1 MARPTKSYG
10 SITSSPISS
19 LSYQRP
25 QKTSGDFNADQ
36 LQRRIAAILQ
46 SDAPEDYKISAA
58 RLAPEAST
66 KSTTGGG
73 FWDAPLKGLQYVGA
87 TIDLPRRLVVSTLN
101 KAITWGDSNWLGDV
115 KKGTGVGDII
125 QKHGWDWLPDAIE
138 KTPYL
143 GDFTKGLIGFAG
155 DVALDPLT
163 YVGIGMAD
171 EVLKGGNKA
180 ARLFAEAGSYS
191 RQLGKVDDATRFADA
206 AQRATKG
213 LSNLTVAERE
223 VAQQLAASEAQ
234 RLGSKIAAEAAD
246 ATRMSGGV
254 YFNVPGTG
262 NVSNAVRRMV
272 GIAPV
277 QKAQLQI
284 LKPSEALSTIPRGM
298 RAAEEA
304 VRKSALGQ
312 QLGKVFSESWKQN
325 AVSALRRGK
334 NADEILDGWAKL
346 DALPKGAALETGF
359 VRQAAAKLT
368 PLLNDLERGGANFT
382 DITKSAAGDE
392 NAFTRV
398 VQQLGGDTRA
408 TELATQAR
416 EASRDLARMYN
427 DMLGVAE
434 GDDLAIRIYDLHAS
448 LQRSDDLIDYLQ
460 KQNKLST
467 NFNRTGVRGAGFERR
482 NTRAGDEFL
491 GQVMRHPTQE
501 TRLAD
506 GTVIAADS
514 AGRSIPEQMDAA
526 AREMFGDDYVE
537 MFNMNF
543 KDNIL
548 RQIQSMGRRLR
559 IAGAEKRLRELG
571 VAKSIYSQVLT
582 PEALAAQTKLGSII
596 DRLPGARQQA
606 AQEFLNV
613 ENAKEMLD
621 DAERIVAGSKEQM
634 AVYRAEARLARSQRE
649 LVNDPTLKG
658 LTTRLR
664 NVRDRKQLVQIY
676 RSIQERVLQMHPDD
690 AENILAPMRKAVEQA
705 QREFDRGVGGTT
717 KRLQSAL
724 DEATAKIERTIAYQ
738 QQREHAIGLY
748 TSLAQRGGRWK
759 TIVEGLI
766 DETIDPFRVGSP
778 EYNQVTQVVASDLEA
793 ATSQLKQVEK
803 YRSMLYSTL
812 MGPAGRD
819 ARADAELA
827 AWLFIR
833 HPKSGLPANQIR
845 VIEAAFD
852 RGGSQALDDLIL
864 KAADNVVNSYRKEI
878 ANYKNILDARVNLT
892 RNQSLELAAR
902 EMRSISDEMRR
913 LGEDNVVA
921 QIGRLDAKL
930 PAIDSAGNLVNRRSF
945 MRPEAVID
953 QDLFDYEMEIIGSF
967 DFENAALNT
976 LRDDVMQQI
985 DDLYS
990 EIDEFGVD
998 AVLENP
1004 EIQGILDDW
1013 DDFRSRMMTMNAW
1026 EVDPE
1031 VTAAEFE
1038 FLTDLNR
1045 RLGDPRKFETYD
1057 VYHGTGTGI
1066 NLTKINRQHNYP
1078 NADSMLGLHVTSDIR
1093 YADKFAETGLAAQR
1107 DRIGRRA
1114 RGKIVARMQI
1124 APKNIKIYGP
1134 KGVDFRYGSILN
1146 FDQLPQGYEWF
1157 GGRAALNGDML
1168 RSAVQQGAITR
1179 DDIPRLAS
1187 RLGKTS
1193 DRSQLQERFWN
1204 SVFDAFE
1211 VSQDAGAALRQAAQ
1225 EAMVADPGLRKMMDD
1240 LIAHTENVT
1249 TRAADAGRSMLERY
1263 DDEIVDYISGHM
1275 MRAGNYA
1282 PAFKNVPD
1290 VALRIPDDMMRK
1302 IVDSFRE
1309 SMVRQGYDS
1318 VAYVLDPSVGWA
1330 TIVLDPSI
1338 VKMKTPPAGYA
1349 SGIRRTY
1356 KIPGLGKVSVK
1367 GRKAIGFDLFD
1378 QRQAFYNKF
1387 IKEHE
1392 DTLNKYT
1399 KIKEQLG
1406 VRIDE
1411 MSADFEQGIY
1421 KISQLEQDLA
1431 DVTARLDEAYK
1442 DGVQRSELLLGEEA
1456 HLRTRALELQR
1467 AIDDRMKSL
1476 QAEIDAVD
1484 VDLQTKIDNVEAVRA
1499 ELGIA
1504 QLEAD
1509 YATAVADYNKAYGD
1523 MIDLENL
1530 AVSLRQQGMEKK
1542 IVKVIENGY
1551 RQLGMRSQAPSQI
1564 VEAIEVFAKIRDP
1577 QQVGM
1582 FLKTFDGLS
1591 SFFKSY
1597 AVATP
1602 GFHTRNFFGGVWN
1615 NWLAGVDNASYRAF
1629 RKVNTTFEKSYAAA
1643 LEKPIR
1649 VVDGQPIYRNAAE
1662 AYDEAMKAVTKKHGQ
1677 RYAEAYDIAHR
1688 SNSLFTAGQISSVGI
1703 ESGIAARTGSL
1714 KETLRG
1720 NAGRKL
1726 PSRLTDNPATRLNMH
1741 ASEWVEHHLRGTL
1754 AFDYALKGSSR
1765 NDILDAVY
1773 KFHFNYDDLSNFE
1786 RSVGKRLFPFYTWT
1800 RKNLPLQLE
1809 MMITQPKWFN
1819 RQESFKRNMETV
1831 SPEEPIV
1838 PLWFTK
1844 TFNVRMPFTTG
1855 SGDRVYM
1862 MPALP
1867 STDLARMVGE
1877 PMSILGNLNPLVKVP
1892 IEARTQTRLYNQVP
1906 YKEGKVEIPTAWN
1919 YLGVGFALSLI
1930 GRAELNKEGKLV
1942 AKDSDLGALES
1953 YLPILSR
1960 ARRLFPAD
1968 TESEDKYTRRVAWS
1982 WINAVAGLGLTAVTP
1997 EDKSIEMWR
2006 RSKEVDKINKELE
2019 TMGFGGFRE
2028 LSREVPVS
2036 RNPRRGERRPA
2047 VIVTQRRSQRPSSS
2061 YRVPRKGETSE
2072 VQYREALQRISSDNR
2087 YSKELQ
2093 DMVRKIQS
2101 NRQA

>member
-1 MARPTKSYG
+1 MARPTTAYG
-10 SITSSPISS
+10 ALTSAPVSS
-19 LSYQRP
+19 LTYKAS
-25 QKTSGDFNADQ
+25 KTPTDYNAEQ

-46 SDAPEDYKISAA
+46 SDAPEGYKISAA
-58 RLAPEAST
+58 RLAPEATT
-66 KSTTGGG
+66 KSTAGGSW
-73 FWDAPLKGLQYVGA
+73 WDVPLKGLQYVGA

-101 KAITWGDSNWLGDV
+101 KAVTWGDSNWLGDV

-125 QKHGWDWLPDAIE
+125 QKQGWGWLPDFIE
-138 KTPYL
+138 KTPYV
-143 GDFTKGLIGFAG
+143 GDLTKGLIGFAG

-171 EVLKGGNKA
+171 EVLKGGTKA
-180 ARLFAEAGSYS
+180 ARLFSEAGLYS
-191 RQLGKVDDATRFADA
+191 RGVGKVDDAARFADA
-206 AQRATKG
+206 AQRASKG
-213 LSNLTVAERE
+213 LSNLSVAERE
-223 VAQQLAASEAQ
+223 VAQQLASSEAQ

-246 ATRMSGGV
+246 ATRVSGGV

-272 GIAPV
+272 GATPV
-277 QKAQLQI
+277 TRRQLQI
-284 LKPSEALSTIPRGM
+284 LKPSEALSSIPRGM
-298 RAAEEA
+298 RAIEEG
-304 VRKSALGQ
+304 VRKSGLGKQ
-312 QLGKVFSESWKQN
+312 FGKVFSESWKQN
-325 AVSALRRGK
+325 AIDALRRGK
-334 NADEILDGWAKL
+334 TSDEILDGWAKL

-359 VRQAAAKLT
+359 VRKAAAKLT
-368 PLLNDLERGGANFT
+368 PLLNDLERAGANFD

-392 NAFTRV
+392 NAFARV
-398 VQQLGGDTRA
+398 VQQIGGDARA
-408 TELATQAR
+408 TDLATQAR

-448 LQRSDDLIDYLQ
+448 LQRSDDLIDFLQ
-460 KQNKLST
+460 QQGKLNK
-467 NFNRTGVRGAGFERR
+467 NYNRTGVRGAGFERR

-491 GQVMRHPTQE
+491 GQTMRHPTQE

-526 AREMFGDDYVE
+526 AREMFGDDYVQ

-543 KDNIL
+543 KENIL
-548 RQIQSMGRRLR
+548 RQVQSMGRRLR
-559 IAGAEKRLRELG
+559 VAGAEKRLRELG
-571 VAKSIYSQVLT
+571 VAKSIYSEILT
-582 PEALAAQTKLGSII
+582 PEALAAQNKLRPIL

-606 AQEFLNV
+606 AQEFMNV
-613 ENAKEMLD
+613 ENAKQMLD

-634 AVYRAEARLARSQRE
+634 AVYRAEARLARLQRQFY
-649 LVNDPTLKG
+649 NDPTLKG

-664 NVRDRKQLVQIY
+664 NVRDRRQLAQIY
-676 RSIQERVLQMHPDD
+676 ASIQERVLQMHPDD
-690 AENILAPMRKAVEQA
+690 AERILAPMRQAVEQA
-705 QREFDRGVGGTT
+705 QREFDRGVGGTV
-717 KRLQSAL
+717 KRLQGAL
-724 DEATAKIERTIAYQ
+724 DDAEAKIQRTIARQ

-759 TIVEGLI
+759 TIVQGLI

-778 EYNQVTQVVASDLEA
+778 EYNQVTQVVADDLEA
-793 ATSQLKQVEK
+793 AASQLKQVER

-812 MGPAGRD
+812 MGPAGKD
-819 ARADAELA
+819 DRADAELA

-833 HPKSGLPANQIR
+833 HPKSGLPADQIR

-852 RGGSQALDDLIL
+852 KGGSQKLDDLIF

-878 ANYKNILDARVNLT
+878 DNYKNILDARVNLT

-902 EMRSISDEMRR
+902 EMRNIAEQMRQI
-913 LGEDNVVA
+913 GEDNVVA

-930 PAIDSAGNLVNRRSF
+930 PAVDSAGNLVNRRSF

-953 QDLFDYEMEIIGSF
+953 KELYDYEMEIIGSF
-967 DFENAALNT
+967 DFEEAALNT

-990 EIDEFGVD
+990 EIDEVGVD

-1004 EIQGILDDW
+1004 EIQRIIEDW
-1013 DDFRSRMMTMNAW
+1013 DDFRNRMMTRNAW

-1057 VYHGTGTGI
+1057 VFHGTGTGI

-1093 YADKFAETGLAAQR
+1093 YADKFAETGMAAQR
-1107 DRIGRRA
+1107 DRIGNRA

-1146 FDQLPQGYEWF
+1146 FNQLPTGYEWF

-1179 DDIPRLAS
+1179 DDIPRLAA

-1193 DRSQLQERFWN
+1193 DRSQLQENFWN

-1211 VSQDAGAALRQAAQ
+1211 VTQDAGAALRQATE
-1225 EAMVADPGLRKMMDD
+1225 EAMSADPGLRKMMDD
-1240 LIAHTENVT
+1240 LIARTEDVT
-1249 TRAADAGRSMLERY
+1249 TRAGDAGRSMLERY
-1263 DDEIVDYISGHM
+1263 DDEIVDYVSGHM

-1309 SMVRQGYDS
+1309 SMIRQGYDS

-1338 VKMKTPPAGYA
+1338 VKMATPPAGYA

-1392 DTLNKYT
+1392 ETLNLYT
-1399 KIKEQLG
+1399 KIKERLG

-1411 MSADFEQGIY
+1411 MSADFEQGVY

-1467 AIDDRMKSL
+1467 AIDERTKVL

-1499 ELGIA
+1499 ELGVA

-1509 YATAVADYNKAYGD
+1509 YATAVADYNKAYGE
-1523 MIDLENL
+1523 MIGLESL
-1530 AVSLRQQGMEKK
+1530 ATSLRQQGMEKK
-1542 IVKVIENGY
+1542 IIKAIDSGFK
-1551 RQLGMRSQAPSQI
+1551 QLGMRSQAPDQI
-1564 VEAIEVFAKIRDP
+1564 VEAIEVFTKIRDP
-1577 QQVGM
+1577 QQIGV

-1591 SFFKSY
+1591 NFFKAY

-1615 NWLAGVDNASYRAF
+1615 NWLAGVDNASYRVF
-1629 RKVNTTFEKSYAAA
+1629 RKVNTTFEKAYESA
-1643 LEKPIR
+1643 LDKPIR
-1649 VVDGQPIYRNAAE
+1649 VVDGQPVYRSTAE
-1662 AYDEAMKAVTKKHGQ
+1662 AYDIAMQSVKAKHGQ

-1703 ESGIAARTGSL
+1703 ESGIAARTGGL

-1726 PSRLTDNPATRLNMH
+1726 RSRLVDNPATRLNMH

-1765 NDILDAVY
+1765 NDVLDAVY
-1773 KFHFNYDDLSNFE
+1773 KFHFNYDDLSNIE
-1786 RSVGKRLFPFYTWT
+1786 RSVGRRLFPFYTWT

-1867 STDLARMVGE
+1867 STDLTRFASE
-1877 PMSILGNLNPLVKVP
+1877 PISVLSNLNPLIKVP

-1906 YKEGKVEIPTAWN
+1906 YKEGKVPIPTAWN
-1919 YLGVGFALSLI
+1919 YLGVGLALSLI
-1930 GRAELNKEGKLV
+1930 GRAELNKEGQLV
-1942 AKDSDLGALES
+1942 ASDSDLGAIES
-1953 YLPILSR
+1953 YIPILSR
-1960 ARRLFPAD
+1960 ARRLFPSDSA
-1968 TESEDKYTRRVAWS
+1968 ESEDKYTRRVAWS
-1982 WINAVAGLGLTAVTP
+1982 WINAIAGLGLTAVTP

-2006 RSKEVDKINKELE
+2006 RSKEVDKINKQLS

-2036 RNPRRGERRPA
+2036 RAPKPGERRPA
-2047 VIVTQRRSQRPSSS
+2047 VIVSQRKADRARSA
-2061 YRVPRKGETSE
+2061 YRVPKKYQNSD
-2072 VQYREALQRISSDNR
+2072 VQYREALRRISGGDQ

-2093 DMVRKIQS
+2093 DLVRKIQEG
-2101 NRQA
+2101 RQK